1 MNLRFPFADTNLT
14 EQVMGLTRTD
24 EFNIALEIQQSP
36 SNWVLISLRTGV
48 DLSPVPTDLIAG
60 VDLATQE
67 NSIRDL
73 INLEAPVRSVLRL
86 LCVYSLVSGGLKQ
99 KVLEEFKRD
108 LLQASPRLCVEM
120 SPFVR

>member
-36 SNWVLISLRTGV
+36 SDWVLISLRTGV

-86 LCVYSLVSGGLKQ
+86 LCMYSLVSGGLKQ

-108 LLQASPRLCVEM
+108 LLQASPRLCV
-120 SPFVR
+120 